1 MWPAVR
7 VNESFRVASRQSP
20 LVQSMY
26 SRDVRQANGYA
37 RGRMAAK
44 DRISPLLGVALTLDC
59 WTRRTGPFYRPAC
72 INPEFRPN
80 PA

>member
-7 VNESFRVASRQSP
+7 VNESYRVASRQSP
-20 LVQSMY
+20 LVQSMS

-37 RGRMAAK
+37 RGRMAAE
-44 DRISPLLGVALTLDC
+44 DSILPLLVVALTLDC
-59 WTRRTGPFYRPAC
+59 WTRQTGPFCRQAC